1 MRDIEIAKE
10 LLKKE
15 DYTLVVVKDGDIIF
29 TSKEKGIK
37 PMYNLIKNMKE
48 EAKGA
53 SIADKVIGRGAALL
67 SNYVKIKEVFGEVIS
82 KEAVEV
88 LEENNIDYS
97 FSVICDYIKNRD
109 KTGLCPIENLSLGQ
123 TDVKVFIEE
132 LESFFKSK

>member
-1 MRDIEIAKE
+1 MKDIEIAKE

-15 DYTLVVVKDGDIIF
+15 DYTLVVIKEGDVLFI
-29 TSKEKGIK
+29 SKEKGIK
-37 PMYNLIKNMKE
+37 PMYSLIKNMKE